1 MDLSNRLRNYIL
13 DTIPKDVIDYLPKE
27 VFCLDVFDLLTIE
40 DDQYPIDLYNSNK
53 LDTYELSFLLVS
65 MINMR
70 DKSKCVDI
78 YSEVLEG
85 GLPAL
90 SGIALECLYKIGTE
104 KSKFIIDY
112 VASNFSDDTIREI
125 AEYYSNN

>member
-13 DTIPKDVIDYLPKE
+13 DTIPKDIIDYLPKE

-40 DDQYPIDLYNSNK
+40 DDQCVINLYNSNK

-70 DKSKCVDI
+70 DKSKCADI

-125 AEYYSNN
+125 AEYYRDN

>member
-13 DTIPKDVIDYLPKE
+13 DTVPKDVIDYLPKE
-27 VFCLDVFDLLTIE
+27 VFCLDVFDLLAIE
-40 DDQYPIDLYNSNK
+40 DDSYAISLYNSNK

-65 MINMR
+65 MINIR

-85 GLPAL
+85 SIPAL
-90 SGIALECLYKIGTE
+90 SAIALECLYKLGTE
-104 KSKFIIDY
+104 KAKEVISY
-112 VASNFSDDTIREI
+112 VASNFDDDTIREI